1 MGKCLITLLYL
12 APIGLGD
19 LSCHPKEVPI
29 MEPKQARPK
38 GVSKPQRLVID
49 RMQLVQ
55 GSQSGTQT
63 SKNVKKAQRIVNKIK
78 GK

>member
-1 MGKCLITLLYL
+1 
-12 APIGLGD
+12 
-19 LSCHPKEVPI
+19 